1 MRPLVDFSP
10 TARIQVSF
18 LILSSVVGSIGDDF
32 DAPSQDV
39 ASDIA

>member
-10 TARIQVSF
+10 TTRIQVSF
-18 LILSSVVGSIGDDF
+18 LILSSSVGSIGDDSDIPPQ
-32 DAPSQDV
+32 DA